1 MCHVRSREI
10 GVAVSAYERKEHIQL
25 AVGVEHTRCCKIIN
39 RLDRRHVAEQFIDVD
54 AESGLFVPRSLQSV
68 VARSSVPSSHPADG
82 INLQGSRPE
91 LISPGTQRVRSRFVT
106 GRNFPSSTNAGTPE
120 IAGLQR

>member
-1 MCHVRSREI
+1 
-10 GVAVSAYERKEHIQL
+10 
-25 AVGVEHTRCCKIIN
+25 
-39 RLDRRHVAEQFIDVD
+39 
-54 AESGLFVPRSLQSV
+54 
-68 VARSSVPSSHPADG
+68 VPSSHPADG